1 MDATRK
7 LNFMLKAWNTKGKFL
22 WCLTQIQVPLI
33 VGQQQYLLGPTQTPP
48 TGISTFRPL
57 RILDSSFLR
66 STTGG
71 ITNDISLQVY
81 SRKEYEQQSAKGS
94 LGTVTAVYY
103 DPQISGSNP
112 SSAFD
117 PSQAYGILN
126 VWTTQSTIAQ
136 TQTVF
141 LDVQRPTQD
150 MINSDDAFDFPVEW
164 YLAIVKNLR
173 AEMADKYEVPE
184 QRLVRLK
191 NEAREALDEIADW
204 GATEEAPMKLQPD
217 QRLGYYRRAQ
227 A

>member
-1 MDATRK
+1 
-7 LNFMLKAWNTKGKFL
+7 
-22 WCLTQIQVPLI
+22 
-33 VGQQQYLLGPTQTPP
+33 
-48 TGISTFRPL
+48 
-57 RILDSSFLR
+57 
-66 STTGG
+66 
-71 ITNDISLQVY
+71 
-81 SRKEYEQQSAKGS
+81 
-94 LGTVTAVYY
+94 
-103 DPQISGSNP
+103 
-112 SSAFD
+112 
-117 PSQAYGILN
+117 

-217 QRLGYYRRAQ
+217 RRLGYYRRAQ